1 MIRHDTDGDKH
12 DDDDMHDND
21 DIHDDRAGIMP

>member
-1 MIRHDTDGDKH
+1 VIRHDTDGDKH